1 MDRKRELDVTKE
13 RMDGLVEKLYVGAQ
27 ALAHLGAWLHTHSHH
42 LRAGREK
49 GLELRGAIDS
59 HLERYR
65 QQAPAASAEPP
76 PPPPSAAKADV
87 GAGSAETPP
96 AAQQAK
102 PRKTTPE
109 ASAGR
114 GYASLSRGKT
124 QTKT

>member
-27 ALAHLGAWLHTHSHH
+27 ALARAVVWLHAHRRH
-42 LRAGREK
+42 LRTGREK

-59 HLERYR
+59 HLERYG
-65 QQAPAASAEPP
+65 QQAPAASAEPPP

-124 QTKT
+124 KT